1 MGAGEYNQ
9 RICLLRKSIQIGD
22 YTDKE
27 VWSEYR
33 FTKAAVKHM
42 GGNREEQNNEMFYT
56 DQVQFIVRYYICND
70 LDDEDH
76 ILWQG
81 REYRITNIYRN
92 PLTTNREITITTELV
107 NK

>member
-1 MGAGEYNQ
+1 
-9 RICLLRKSIQIGD
+9 
-22 YTDKE
+22 
-27 VWSEYR
+27 
-33 FTKAAVKHM
+33 
-42 GGNREEQNNEMFYT
+42 MFYS

-76 ILWQG
+76 IVWQG

-92 PLTTNREITITTELV
+92 ALTTNREITITTELV